1 MKPAPAPRPN
11 TTVSEL
17 LRDRLKQ
24 TKHSSKELAEAAEV
38 PEEYIDQLVS
48 GKRRPP
54 LPSRTD
60 IYEKI
65 TRFLELGRNDLA
77 ACASAER
84 AGSAERDTTAPDAG
98 SWAMLLELCD
108 PETARE
114 LERRAGRSDS
124 ELPGLIERVLGIA
137 QGSVRRTLDDQ
148 IGLRIAAAQSGT
160 TFVALRMRVLEFLDA
175 TPGTLTVADVT
186 NFVRPRISKWDV
198 DLASGVLKVV
208 LRAHETPERDRR
220 RPSVRSGGSSLPG

>member
-1 MKPAPAPRPN
+1 MKPAPAPKPN

-17 LRDRLKQ
+17 IRDRLKH
-24 TKHSSKELAEAAEV
+24 TKHSPKELAEAAEV
-38 PEEYIDQLVS
+38 PEEYIERLLA
-48 GKRRPP
+48 GRRRPP

-60 IYEKI
+60 IYDKI

-84 AGSAERDTTAPDAG
+84 AASSQADSKPDAE
-98 SWAMLLELCD
+98 SWEMLMGLCD

-114 LERRAGRSDS
+114 LERRAGRGET
-124 ELPGLIERVLGIA
+124 ELGGLIERVLGIA

-148 IGLRIAAAQSGT
+148 IGLRIAAAQSGRT
-160 TFVALRMRVLEFLDA
+160 YVDLRMRVLEFLDA
-175 TPGTLTVADVT
+175 TPGTLTTEDVS

-198 DLASGVLKVV
+198 DLATGVLKVV
-208 LRAHETPERDRR
+208 LRAHEAPERDRR
-220 RPSVRSGGSSLPG
+220 RPSVRQSGSSLG